1 MRYKPKT
8 AVTSPPFSSDQM
20 PPLSSGS
27 VMLGI
32 LGTERKKKTEKEKKN
47 CLTEETKIFIERKNK
62 LLH

>member
-32 LGTERKKKTEKEKKN
+32 LGTERKNIASLKKKILLEN
-47 CLTEETKIFIERKNK
+47 CMPIANTIGDKSF
-62 LLH
+62 